1 MYRKLVGVINLIL
14 RAFLQFYTFKFEDGL
29 VKDSMVLMGQ
39 ILSSFFADLSVEE
52 AQKMVATLLTNR

>member
-1 MYRKLVGVINLIL
+1 MYRKIVGVISLIL

-39 ILSSFFADLSVEE
+39 LLSSFFADLSVEE
-52 AQKMVATLLTNR
+52 AQKIVATLLTNR